1 MDSAKKKVVEQFIS
15 GCEELGLSVA
25 ESVDLAARNLLG
37 VVAASGRSHV
47 KIEVDNVGVVEVEC

>member
-1 MDSAKKKVVEQFIS
+1 MDSAKKKLVEQFIS

-37 VVAASGRSHV
+37 VVAASGRSYA